1 MTHLKTLGTFILF
14 FSLPLVASL
23 KGKGIVVSFLL
34 AFFLFEGPSVVIQF
48 IRQKKWQQ
56 YGWTAISY
64 LVFIFLVFAPRTQMD
79 FLHLIRML
87 ALGLIGVLSFEG
99 IKRLPLS
106 DREKISYIFFQ
117 GYIFY
122 LVFFL
127 AELYGGHWVSSL
139 ITGSLYYNENLFI
152 RGVVI
157 LTFLFLPFS
166 WYLVQKYKGHSRQ
179 ILVGVS
185 ALSLLLVVLKAQPS
199 AARLA
204 IALSVSFG
212 ILTFFFKRSGQAII
226 AVVSLYAFLIPVIIL
241 SAFNRQTLFDHLHHL
256 PPSYQHRVQIWH
268 EISQHVFRKPLSGHG
283 FGQASKLKEA
293 PPLCI
298 HHKTT
303 YFQKVEEKIR
313 TVPDSPFVKKIH
325 STTPY
330 VWGGVICYN
339 ESILSRH
346 PHNGALQIWLELGLW
361 GIVIGAFLLYK
372 LGQYASKKEPIYRAY
387 LYALGGLALV
397 YWNVSFGL
405 WQNWMITVVALTFL
419 LFQLI
424 KVLPSEERKI

>member
-1 MTHLKTLGTFILF
+1 MTRFKTLGTFILF

-23 KGKGIVVSFLL
+23 KGKGIVVSLLL
-34 AFFLFEGPSVVIQF
+34 AFFLFDGPLVVVQF
-48 IRQKKWQQ
+48 MRQKKWQQ
-56 YGWTAISY
+56 YGWTAIIY
-64 LVFIFLVFAPRTQMD
+64 LVFIFLVFAPPTQMD
-79 FLHLIRML
+79 FLHLVRML
-87 ALGLIGVLSFEG
+87 GLGLIGVLSFEG
-99 IKRLPLS
+99 IKTLPLE
-106 DREKISYIFFQ
+106 DKEKISYIFFQ

-127 AELYGGHWVSSL
+127 AELYSGHWVSTL
-139 ITGSLYYNENLFI
+139 ITGSPYYSENLFI

-166 WYLVQKYKGHSRQ
+166 WYLVQKYKGHSSQ

-185 ALSLLLVVLKAQPS
+185 ALGLLLVVLKAQPS

-204 IALSVSFG
+204 IAFSLSFG
-212 ILTFFFKRSGQAII
+212 VLTFWFKRSGQVILAT
-226 AVVSLYAFLIPVIIL
+226 VTLYAFLIPVIIL
-241 SAFNRQTLFDHLHHL
+241 SSFNRQTLFDHLHHL
-256 PPSYQHRVQIWH
+256 PPSYQHRIQIWH
-268 EISQHVFRKPLSGHG
+268 EISQHVLRKPLSGHG
-283 FGQASKLKEA
+283 FGHASKLKEA
-293 PPLCI
+293 PSLCV
-298 HHKTT
+298 HHKNSS
-303 YFQKVEEKIR
+303 FQEIEEKIH

-325 STTPY
+325 SATPY

-339 ESILSRH
+339 ESILSSH

-405 WQNWMITVVALTFL
+405 WQNWMIALVALTFL